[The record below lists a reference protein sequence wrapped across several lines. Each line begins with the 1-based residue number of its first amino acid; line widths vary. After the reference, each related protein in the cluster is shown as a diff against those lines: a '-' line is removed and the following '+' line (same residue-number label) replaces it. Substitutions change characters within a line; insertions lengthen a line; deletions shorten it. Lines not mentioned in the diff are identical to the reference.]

1 MYSQQPSALE
11 VASFMG
17 LLSRVMQL
25 SFMFVHYVESLV
37 INLKHQDQVKGQW
50 SDDYC
55 DKIIM
60 SSLL

>member
-1 MYSQQPSALE
+1 MYSQQLSALE
-11 VASFMG
+11 MASFMG

>member
-1 MYSQQPSALE
+1 MYSQQLSALE
-11 VASFMG
+11 MASFMG

-50 SDDYC
+50 SNDYC